1 LQSGSPSVFLV
12 LPSVFLFILPF
23 DALIYSGF
31 ELAGIV
37 LRMWKRVAI
46 TDSFSISELYTVAL
60 LWHW

>member
-12 LPSVFLFILPF
+12 LPSVFFLFILPF

-60 LWHW
+60 L